1 MAKLHRYFRV
11 EDIVGSVMFAAIL
24 AVSQAFG
31 VGKNFH
37 FVASFAIWVVVIF
50 PVWMLVA
57 LPIRWVLQATQQSY
71 LVGLMLAISTALLA
85 SIPQT
90 LYIQFCIGLTL
101 NQTIAF
107 ETTFIQVLTV
117 SLSIT
122 ILVYVLTGSAVRIA
136 SLDEANRN
144 KASDLSENNSSAKLL
159 TDQLPPE
166 IGINITSIHAED
178 HYLRVVTDKGEALI
192 LMRLRDA
199 IAAMSKDAG
208 MQTHR
213 SHWVSDAS
221 NPELVR
227 QNGKPALMLD
237 DGRTVPVSRHYL
249 RAVRASLSARKP

>member
-1 MAKLHRYFRV
+1 ML
-11 EDIVGSVMFAAIL
+11 AAIL
-24 AVSQAFG
+24 AIAQAFG
-31 VGKNFH
+31 VGKNLH
-37 FVASFAIWVVVIF
+37 FVASFAIWIVVIF

-57 LPIRWVLQATQQSY
+57 LPIRWILQATRQSY

-90 LYIQFCIGLTL
+90 LYIQFCFDLML

-107 ETTFIQVLTV
+107 ETTFVQVLAV
-117 SLSIT
+117 SLSVT
-122 ILVYVLTGSAVRIA
+122 ILVYVLTGGIIHIA
-136 SLDEANRN
+136 SQSNPVSKSNPGDY
-144 KASDLSENNSSAKLL
+144 KFSDPLSDKSNAKFL

-166 IGINITSIHAED
+166 IGINIISIHAED

-199 IAAMSKDAG
+199 IAAMSADAG

-213 SHWVSDAS
+213 SHWVAGAS
-221 NPELVR
+221 NPELIR

-237 DGRTVPVSRHYL
+237 DGRTVPISRHYL
-249 RAVRASLSARKP
+249 RAVRAYLSHKPIAQ